1 MKIICN
7 TAAFTETCLNVQRCV
22 PNRSVMPH
30 LECLLM
36 QTQEDSTLKI
46 SGFDLFLVPWREI
59 RRGRDAAVRHHHRD
73 GRPRGGARRHGAQ
86 RKDLL

>member
-36 QTQEDSTLKI
+36 QTQ
-46 SGFDLFLVPWREI
+46 
-59 RRGRDAAVRHHHRD
+59 D
-73 GRPRGGARRHGAQ
+73 GLEWSLSFGCN
-86 RKDLL
+86 